1 MTIPLDELFVF
12 VLLLLG
18 VVGVYYALKLHYVFA
33 FGLVTK
39 TSIDERK
46 KQKIEKI
53 KSYVFIFLKVLL
65 GLGLVGMFTFGSID
79 LAEGISL
86 KHVVFSYWQQI
97 PEGFWLHMLVTLVR
111 ISVLIVLMRYVLKWI
126 FASLDKHEEKTQLKK
141 RYNANNIRLVYL
153 RIHNMIKYTFVL
165 GVVYRIIH
173 FFPFL
178 AEVSEV
184 FLGALILFFISAL
197 LITLREVVL
206 MRKTRN

>member
-1 MTIPLDELFVF
+1 MDIPLDELFVF
-12 VLLLLG
+12 ALLLLG

-33 FGLVTK
+33 FGLVAK
-39 TSIDERK
+39 TSIDECK

-53 KSYVFIFLKVLL
+53 KSYVFTFLKVLL
-65 GLGLVGMFTFGSID
+65 GLGLVAMFTFGSID

-86 KHVVFSYWQQI
+86 KHVVLSYWHQI
-97 PEGFWLHMLVTLVR
+97 PEGFWLHMLMTLVR
-111 ISVLIVLMRYVLKWI
+111 IVVLIMLMRYVLKWI
-126 FASLDKHEEKTQLKK
+126 FASLDRHEEKTQSKK
-141 RYNANNIRLVYL
+141 RYNTKNIRLVYL

-184 FLGALILFFISAL
+184 FLGALILFFLSAL
-197 LITLREVVL
+197 FITLREIIL
-206 MRKTRN
+206 MRRTRN